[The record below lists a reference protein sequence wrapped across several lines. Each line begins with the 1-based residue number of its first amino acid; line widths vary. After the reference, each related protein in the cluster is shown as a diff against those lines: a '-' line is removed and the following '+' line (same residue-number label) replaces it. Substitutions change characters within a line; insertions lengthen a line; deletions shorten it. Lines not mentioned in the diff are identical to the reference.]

1 MTGKVEPRRPNIG
14 VRLPYSTKHVVPVDE
29 SSVESTR
36 AGEGRGEHDRN
47 GEEEAFRTRS
57 FRTRSLCAVVVV
69 VVCVCVCVG
78 REVAC
83 CAYR

>member
-1 MTGKVEPRRPNIG
+1 M
-14 VRLPYSTKHVVPVDE
+14 
-29 SSVESTR
+29 ESTR

-69 VVCVCVCVG
+69 VVCVCG
-78 REVAC
+78 GGEVAC